1 LSIVYFAKPYYFE
14 QRYIN
19 VLLFGGGLLAIMFCG
34 FPAGCAGL
42 PFKIISSANEP
53 GENVIVW
60 QFAVLSGIAIFYS
73 IRKFLRIFL

>member
-1 LSIVYFAKPYYFE
+1 MCYF
-14 QRYIN
+14 
-19 VLLFGGGLLAIMFCG
+19 LGGGGVCWLLLFCG

-73 IRKFLRIFL
+73 IRVRPAKGLEFGG